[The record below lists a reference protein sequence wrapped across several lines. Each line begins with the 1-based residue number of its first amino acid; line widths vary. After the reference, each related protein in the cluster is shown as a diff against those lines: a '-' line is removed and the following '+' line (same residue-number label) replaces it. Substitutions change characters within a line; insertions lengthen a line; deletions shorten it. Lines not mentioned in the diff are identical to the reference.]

1 MVLPFCI
8 VVIALIIGTLVI
20 PSIFLL
26 IRSHTEFQPLLE
38 RARTIMDG
46 TADPEPSEELDG
58 KLYTWRF
65 KKESH
70 PSAAYT
76 EVSPIK
82 VTNIVSSDNNEVILT
97 VSFHIIRYSAN
108 GEKESWIYYTNDKWY
123 VRKDQVGDEAY
134 EVFKHAD
141 LGDFFGVTGQIMKTD
156 TGEVSIKALC
166 PFPIGTKKSIILVE
180 TSLFSVS
187 KVYFSF
193 G

>member
-1 MVLPFCI
+1 MRKKKSPTISVAR
-8 VVIALIIGTLVI
+8 IAIILAIGILAAIELWHAT
-20 PSIFLL
+20 LL
-26 IRSHTEFQPLLE
+26 IRLRIELQPLLE
-38 RARTIMDG
+38 RAKTIMDG
-46 TADPEPSEELDG
+46 TANPAPSEELDG

-123 VRKDQVGDEAY
+123 VRKNGDRWIVY
-134 EVFKHAD
+134 K
-141 LGDFFGVTGQIMKTD
+141 I
-156 TGEVSIKALC
+156 
-166 PFPIGTKKSIILVE
+166 E
-180 TSLFSVS
+180 TSP
-187 KVYFSF
+187 
-193 G
+193 

>member
-1 MVLPFCI
+1 MINQIKMLGNMQKRRITLLLLII
-8 VVIALIIGTLVI
+8 VVGMAVGVLIVPRITLFV
-20 PSIFLL
+20 
-26 IRSHTEFQPLLE
+26 RSYIEVQPLLE

-123 VRKDQVGDEAY
+123 VRKNGDRWIVY
-134 EVFKHAD
+134 K
-141 LGDFFGVTGQIMKTD
+141 I
-156 TGEVSIKALC
+156 
-166 PFPIGTKKSIILVE
+166 E
-180 TSLFSVS
+180 TSP
-187 KVYFSF
+187 
-193 G
+193 

>member
-1 MVLPFCI
+1 MVNQIKMLGNMQKRRITLLLLII
-8 VVIALIIGTLVI
+8 VVGMAVGVLIVPRITLFV
-20 PSIFLL
+20 
-26 IRSHTEFQPLLE
+26 RSYIEVQPLLE

-108 GEKESWIYYTNDKWY
+108 GEKESWIYYTNDKWH
-123 VRKDQVGDEAY
+123 VRKNGDRWIVY
-134 EVFKHAD
+134 K
-141 LGDFFGVTGQIMKTD
+141 I
-156 TGEVSIKALC
+156 
-166 PFPIGTKKSIILVE
+166 E
-180 TSLFSVS
+180 TSP
-187 KVYFSF
+187 
-193 G
+193 